1 MNCNHL
7 DCRRDTRGLFFT
19 HPAGSLVSQQ
29 GKHSNCLA
37 QNGSFSYLHFFV
49 CIAAVLIEETPN
61 LFVSASDESLG
72 LPFTSYIALDVEEA
86 SQDLCVVTCNIS
98 RFYSLQHLPLKYLD
112 FTLGF
117 APCQPARLHLAMLSE
132 LGPEVVGSQTWYTV

>member
-7 DCRRDTRGLFFT
+7 DCCRDTRGLFFT

-61 LFVSASDESLG
+61 LFVSASDDSLG
-72 LPFTSYIALDVEEA
+72 LSFTGYIVLDTEEA
-86 SQDLCVVTCNIS
+86 SQGLCAVTCNIS
-98 RFYSLQHLPLKYLD
+98 RFYSLPHLPLKYLD
-112 FTLGF
+112 FRLGF
-117 APCQPARLHLAMLSE
+117 ASCQPARLHLAMLSE